1 MLSREQLEA
10 YRRMTPGERISL
22 SLKMTAEQWPA
33 MLSGTPEEVDRR
45 FELLNRE
52 NDLRNE
58 AVLKALAKHKRAA
71 AEQERSR
78 KVEE

>member
-1 MLSREQLEA
+1 
-10 YRRMTPGERISL
+10 
-22 SLKMTAEQWPA
+22 
-33 MLSGTPEEVDRR
+33 MLSGTPEGVDRR